1 MPYAEAK
8 LRMHGAIVY
17 EPWSEDGFTFK
28 IYVNGARNPNG
39 PSQCFGVVTVQ
50 VLDSNF
56 YSRRFAMVSEYDRIN
71 LSNNNMNNS
80 IFDGMN
86 DALTEFK

>member
-1 MPYAEAK
+1 
-8 LRMHGAIVY
+8 
-17 EPWSEDGFTFK
+17 
-28 IYVNGARNPNG
+28 VNRARNPNG
-39 PSQCFGVVTVQ
+39 PSQSFGVVTVQ
-50 VLDSNF
+50 ELDSSF
-56 YSRRFAMVSEYDRIN
+56 YPRRFAMVSDYDRIN

>member
-1 MPYAEAK
+1 
-8 LRMHGAIVY
+8 MHGAIVY

-28 IYVNGARNPNG
+28 IYVNRARNPYG
-39 PSQCFGVVTVQ
+39 PSQSFGVVTVQ
-50 VLDSNF
+50 ELDSSF
-56 YSRRFAMVSEYDRIN
+56 YPRRFAMVSEYDRIN

-80 IFDGMN
+80 KFDGMN

>member
-1 MPYAEAK
+1 
-8 LRMHGAIVY
+8 MHGAIVD
-17 EPWSEDGFTFK
+17 EPCSEDGFTFK

-39 PSQCFGVVTVQ
+39 PSQCLGVVTVQ
-50 VLDSNF
+50 ELDSSV
-56 YSRRFAMVSEYDRIN
+56 YPRRFAMVSEYDWIN

>member
-1 MPYAEAK
+1 
-8 LRMHGAIVY
+8 MHGAIVY
-17 EPWSEDGFTFK
+17 EPWSEDGFKFK
-28 IYVNGARNPNG
+28 IYVNRARNPNG
-39 PSQCFGVVTVQ
+39 PSQSFGVVTVQ
-50 VLDSNF
+50 ELDNSF
-56 YSRRFAMVSEYDRIN
+56 YPRRFAMVSDYDRIN

>member
-1 MPYAEAK
+1 
-8 LRMHGAIVY
+8 
-17 EPWSEDGFTFK
+17 
-28 IYVNGARNPNG
+28 
-39 PSQCFGVVTVQ
+39 
-50 VLDSNF
+50 
-56 YSRRFAMVSEYDRIN
+56 MVSDYDRIN

>member
-1 MPYAEAK
+1 
-8 LRMHGAIVY
+8 MHGAIVY
-17 EPWSEDGFTFK
+17 EPWSEDGFRFK
-28 IYVNGARNPNG
+28 IYVNRARNPNG
-39 PSQCFGVVTVQ
+39 PSQSFGVVTVQ
-50 VLDSNF
+50 ELDSSF
-56 YSRRFAMVSEYDRIN
+56 YPRRFAMVSDYDRIN

>member
-1 MPYAEAK
+1 
-8 LRMHGAIVY
+8 MHGAIVY
-17 EPWSEDGFTFK
+17 EPWSEDGFKFK
-28 IYVNGARNPNG
+28 IYVNRARNPNG
-39 PSQCFGVVTVQ
+39 PSQSFGVVTVQ
-50 VLDSNF
+50 ELDSSF
-56 YSRRFAMVSEYDRIN
+56 YPRRFAMVSDYDRIN

>member
-1 MPYAEAK
+1 
-8 LRMHGAIVY
+8 MHGAIVY
-17 EPWSEDGFTFK
+17 EPWSEDGFKFK
-28 IYVNGARNPNG
+28 IYVNRARNPNG

-50 VLDSNF
+50 ELDSSF
-56 YSRRFAMVSEYDRIN
+56 YPRRFAMVSDYDRIN

-86 DALTEFK
+86 DALTECK

>member
-1 MPYAEAK
+1 MENTPAQIVRPQKRHYAD
-8 LRMHGAIVY
+8 V
-17 EPWSEDGFTFK
+17 F
-28 IYVNGARNPNG
+28 NG
-39 PSQCFGVVTVQ
+39 PSQSFGVVTVQ
-50 VLDSNF
+50 VLDSSF
-56 YSRRFAMVSEYDRIN
+56 YPRRFAMVSDYDRIN

>member
-1 MPYAEAK
+1 
-8 LRMHGAIVY
+8 MHGAIVY

-28 IYVNGARNPNG
+28 IYVNRARNPYG
-39 PSQCFGVVTVQ
+39 PSQSFGVVTVQ
-50 VLDSNF
+50 ELDSSF
-56 YSRRFAMVSEYDRIN
+56 YPRRFAMVSDYDRIN

>member
-1 MPYAEAK
+1 
-8 LRMHGAIVY
+8 MHGAIVY

-28 IYVNGARNPNG
+28 IYVNRAGNPNG
-39 PSQCFGVVTVQ
+39 PSQSFGVVTVQ
-50 VLDSNF
+50 ELDSSF
-56 YSRRFAMVSEYDRIN
+56 YPRRFAMVSDYDRIN

>member
-1 MPYAEAK
+1 
-8 LRMHGAIVY
+8 MHGAVVY

-28 IYVNGARNPNG
+28 IYVNRARNPYG
-39 PSQCFGVVTVQ
+39 PSQSFGVVTVQ
-50 VLDSNF
+50 ELDSSF
-56 YSRRFAMVSEYDRIN
+56 YPRRFAMVSDYDRIN

>member
-1 MPYAEAK
+1 
-8 LRMHGAIVY
+8 MHGAIVY
-17 EPWSEDGFTFK
+17 EPWSEDGFTLK
-28 IYVNGARNPNG
+28 IYVNRARNPNG
-39 PSQCFGVVTVQ
+39 LSQSFGVVPLQ
-50 VLDSNF
+50 ELDSSV
-56 YSRRFAMVSEYDRIN
+56 YPRRFAMVSEYHRIN

>member
-1 MPYAEAK
+1 
-8 LRMHGAIVY
+8 MHGAIVY

-28 IYVNGARNPNG
+28 IYVNRARNPNG

-50 VLDSNF
+50 ELDSSYNP
-56 YSRRFAMVSEYDRIN
+56 RRYAMVSDYDRIN

>member
-1 MPYAEAK
+1 
-8 LRMHGAIVY
+8 MHGAIVD
-17 EPWSEDGFTFK
+17 EPCSEDGFTFK

-39 PSQCFGVVTVQ
+39 PSQCLGVVTVQ
-50 VLDSNF
+50 ELDSSF
-56 YSRRFAMVSEYDRIN
+56 YPRRFAMVSEYDRIN

>member
-1 MPYAEAK
+1 
-8 LRMHGAIVY
+8 MHGAIVY

-28 IYVNGARNPNG
+28 IYVNRARNPYG
-39 PSQCFGVVTVQ
+39 PSQSFGVVTVQ
-50 VLDSNF
+50 ELDSSF
-56 YSRRFAMVSEYDRIN
+56 YPRRFAMVSEYDRIN

>member
-1 MPYAEAK
+1 
-8 LRMHGAIVY
+8 MHGAIVY
-17 EPWSEDGFTFK
+17 EPWSEDGFTLK
-28 IYVNGARNPNG
+28 IYVNRARNPYG
-39 PSQCFGVVTVQ
+39 PSQSFGVVTVQ
-50 VLDSNF
+50 ELDSSF
-56 YSRRFAMVSEYDRIN
+56 YPRRFAMVSDYDRIN

>member
-1 MPYAEAK
+1 
-8 LRMHGAIVY
+8 MHGAVVY

-28 IYVNGARNPNG
+28 IYVNRARNPNG

-50 VLDSNF
+50 VLDSSF
-56 YSRRFAMVSEYDRIN
+56 YPRRFTMVSEYDRIN

>member
-1 MPYAEAK
+1 M
-8 LRMHGAIVY
+8 RGAIVY

-39 PSQCFGVVTVQ
+39 PSQSFGVVTVQ
-50 VLDSNF
+50 VLDSSF
-56 YSRRFAMVSEYDRIN
+56 YPRRFAMVSEYDRIN

>member
-1 MPYAEAK
+1 
-8 LRMHGAIVY
+8 MHGAIVY
-17 EPWSEDGFTFK
+17 EPWSEDGFKFK
-28 IYVNGARNPNG
+28 IYVNRARNPNG

-50 VLDSNF
+50 VLDSSF
-56 YSRRFAMVSEYDRIN
+56 YLRRFAMVSDYDRIN

>member
-1 MPYAEAK
+1 
-8 LRMHGAIVY
+8 MHGAVVY

-28 IYVNGARNPNG
+28 IYVNRARNPNG

-50 VLDSNF
+50 VPDSSF
-56 YSRRFAMVSEYDRIN
+56 YPRRFAMVSEYDRIN

>member
-1 MPYAEAK
+1 MQ
-8 LRMHGAIVY
+8 R
-17 EPWSEDGFTFK
+17 SFK
-28 IYVNGARNPNG
+28 IYGNGARNPNG

-50 VLDSNF
+50 VLDSSF
-56 YSRRFAMVSEYDRIN
+56 YPRRFAMVSEYDQIN

-80 IFDGMN
+80 KLDSMN

>member
-1 MPYAEAK
+1 
-8 LRMHGAIVY
+8 MHGAIVY
-17 EPWSEDGFTFK
+17 EPWSEYGFTFK
-28 IYVNGARNPNG
+28 IYVNRARNPNG

-50 VLDSNF
+50 ELDSSF
-56 YSRRFAMVSEYDRIN
+56 YPRRFAMVSEYDRIN

>member
-1 MPYAEAK
+1 
-8 LRMHGAIVY
+8 MHGAIVD

-28 IYVNGARNPNG
+28 IYVNRARNPNG
-39 PSQCFGVVTVQ
+39 PSQCFGVVTAQ
-50 VLDSNF
+50 VPDSSF
-56 YSRRFAMVSEYDRIN
+56 YPRRFAMVSDYDRIN

>member
-1 MPYAEAK
+1 
-8 LRMHGAIVY
+8 MHGAIVD
-17 EPWSEDGFTFK
+17 EHWSEDGFTFK

-39 PSQCFGVVTVQ
+39 TSQCFGVVTVQ
-50 VLDSNF
+50 ELDSSF
-56 YSRRFAMVSEYDRIN
+56 YQRRFAMVSEYDRIN

>member
-1 MPYAEAK
+1 
-8 LRMHGAIVY
+8 MHGAIVY

-28 IYVNGARNPNG
+28 IYVNRARNPNG

-50 VLDSNF
+50 VLDSSF
-56 YSRRFAMVSEYDRIN
+56 YPRRFAMASEYDRIN

-80 IFDGMN
+80 IFDN
-86 DALTEFK
+86 VNNALAEFK

>member
-39 PSQCFGVVTVQ
+39 PGQCFGVVTVQ
-50 VLDSNF
+50 VLDSSF
-56 YSRRFAMVSEYDRIN
+56 YPRRFVMVSEYDRIN

>member
-1 MPYAEAK
+1 
-8 LRMHGAIVY
+8 MHGAILDK
-17 EPWSEDGFTFK
+17 PWSEDGFTFK
-28 IYVNGARNPNG
+28 IYVNRARNPNG

-50 VLDSNF
+50 ELDSSF
-56 YSRRFAMVSEYDRIN
+56 YPRRFAMVSDYDRIN

>member
-1 MPYAEAK
+1 
-8 LRMHGAIVY
+8 MHGAIVY

-50 VLDSNF
+50 VL
-56 YSRRFAMVSEYDRIN
+56 RWIAVSTQGD
-71 LSNNNMNNS
+71 LLWLANM
-80 IFDGMN
+80 IG
-86 DALTEFK
+86 

>member
-1 MPYAEAK
+1 MN
-8 LRMHGAIVY
+8 R
-17 EPWSEDGFTFK
+17 
-28 IYVNGARNPNG
+28 ARNPNG

-50 VLDSNF
+50 ELDSSF
-56 YSRRFAMVSEYDRIN
+56 YPRRFAMVSEYDRIN

>member
-1 MPYAEAK
+1 
-8 LRMHGAIVY
+8 MHGAIVY
-17 EPWSEDGFTFK
+17 EPWSEDGFTLK
-28 IYVNGARNPNG
+28 IYVNRARNPNG
-39 PSQCFGVVTVQ
+39 LSQSFGVVTVQ
-50 VLDSNF
+50 ELDSSF
-56 YSRRFAMVSEYDRIN
+56 YPRRFAMVSDYDRIN

>member
-1 MPYAEAK
+1 
-8 LRMHGAIVY
+8 MHGAIVY

-28 IYVNGARNPNG
+28 IYVNRARNPYG
-39 PSQCFGVVTVQ
+39 PSQSFGVVTVQ
-50 VLDSNF
+50 ELDSSF
-56 YSRRFAMVSEYDRIN
+56 YPRRFAMVSEYDRIN

-86 DALTEFK
+86 DALTEIK

>member
-1 MPYAEAK
+1 
-8 LRMHGAIVY
+8 MHGAIVD

-39 PSQCFGVVTVQ
+39 PSQSFGVVTVQ
-50 VLDSNF
+50 ELDSSV
-56 YSRRFAMVSEYDRIN
+56 YPRRFAMVSEYDRIN

>member
-1 MPYAEAK
+1 
-8 LRMHGAIVY
+8 MHGAIVD

-28 IYVNGARNPNG
+28 IYVNRARNPNG
-39 PSQCFGVVTVQ
+39 PSQSFGVVTVQ
-50 VLDSNF
+50 ELDSSF
-56 YSRRFAMVSEYDRIN
+56 YPRRFAMVSDYDRIN